1 MAMYH
6 IGIVFLGLVLLPHSA
21 VASNDDAVT
30 EESSVSTPA
39 TPPSAPAEAGLPLPS
54 PAKSIKRA
62 VFLRVTPSRDVRHI
76 ADWVV
81 DSGDNKGLPFVIIDK
96 KDARVFIFDSE
107 GRIRGAAPALL
118 GVARGDDTVPG
129 IGERELSDMPPE
141 TRTTPAGRF
150 VAALGMST
158 RGVDVLWVDYEA
170 AISLHRVIINKPEER
185 RFQRLATPTPRDNRI
200 SYGCINVPKQ
210 FYETVVRPAFSG
222 TNGIVYVLP
231 EMRPARAFFS
241 SYDIAERALQ
251 LSRDRVRQQHRTVAE
266 AMTTKQ

>member
-1 MAMYH
+1 MGMYH
-6 IGIVFLGLVLLPHSA
+6 IGIVVLGLVLLPHSA
-21 VASNDDAVT
+21 VASDDDAVP

-39 TPPSAPAEAGLPLPS
+39 TPPSAPAQPDVSLPS

-62 VFLRVTPSRDVRHI
+62 VFMRVTPSRDVRHI

-96 KDARVFIFDSE
+96 KDARVFVFDGE

-129 IGERELSDMPPE
+129 IGERELSDMPPA

-158 RGVDVLWVDYEA
+158 RGVDVLWIDYEA
-170 AISLHRVIINKPEER
+170 AVSLHRVITTNPEER
-185 RFQRLATPTPRDNRI
+185 RLERLASPTPLDNRI
-200 SYGCINVPKQ
+200 SYGCINVPKE
-210 FYETVVRPAFSG
+210 FYETVVRPAFRG
-222 TNGIVYVLP
+222 TTGIVYVLP
-231 EMRPARAFFS
+231 EMRPARAVFN
-241 SYDIAERALQ
+241 SYDVAKRVPQ
-251 LSRDRVRQQHRTVAE
+251 LSRVRVPLHRTIAGV
-266 AMTTKQ
+266 MSTKQ